1 MSKKRQNKNDGSL
14 SKHLTREE
22 KRLALTL
29 YKVGVDFPRCS
40 AEEAVELHREAAKQ
54 GWAPGQYNLACC
66 YNNGKGVK
74 KDPKKA
80 VKWLRKAANQGNLDA
95 QYNFGRC
102 YKNGDGVNQ
111 DMLRAAKWFY
121 KAAKQGDK
129 DAKDALKRILDNDD
143 DESCDKK

>member
-1 MSKKRQNKNDGSL
+1 MMENERLEGCG
-14 SKHLTREE
+14 TE
-22 KRLALTL
+22 KLYRLGML
-29 YKVGVDFPRCS
+29 YENGTNGVRKD
-40 AEEAVELHREAAKQ
+40 EKEAID
-54 GWAPGQYNLACC
+54 WF
-66 YNNGKGVK
+66 
-74 KDPKKA
+74 
-80 VKWLRKAANQGNLDA
+80 RKAANQGNLDA
-95 QYNFGRC
+95 QYNLGRC